1 MGAGT
6 RRDALMRGKAACLQP
21 RCPRAPAHPTPSRG
35 SREVGAFSHTLQTT
49 LDPAVPLVLPS
60 TFHAPSL
67 WDRQWSQEEMPLV
80 SKIARNGAQGWSSLG
95 GADRGGPK
103 QAWSRERGASGQ
115 ERQAVQAAGGA
126 CAKAWGQ
133 KGGWTLRG
141 GHRGRERIEQE
152 SQLGGRLGSD
162 PGALAALGLRVSTC
176 SE

>member
-6 RRDALMRGKAACLQP
+6 RPDALMRGKAACLQP

-80 SKIARNGAQGWSSLG
+80 SKIARNGAQGWSSL
-95 GADRGGPK
+95 RGGGGIGVA
-103 QAWSRERGASGQ
+103 QSRHGA
-115 ERQAVQAAGGA
+115 E
-126 CAKAWGQ
+126 
-133 KGGWTLRG
+133 RG
-141 GHRGRERIEQE
+141 GHRARRDRLSRQQE
-152 SQLGGRLGSD
+152 EHVQRPGGRR
-162 PGALAALGLRVSTC
+162 GAGP
-176 SE
+176 